1 MRVETLRYVLGA
13 WSGPFPVMDS
23 PQTLVLVFGAAELGE
38 RDELFRR
45 LAVEYPESHL
55 IGCSTAGEIDQ
66 ERIWD
71 ESLTVAIV
79 QFERTR
85 VQRAHAMIE
94 RAKDSYTAG
103 RELAAQLREEDLRA
117 VFVLSCGTDVNG
129 SELVRGL
136 NTRLPSHVSVT
147 GGLAGDGN
155 RFGETWVLSNGRTS
169 PGVAVAIG
177 LYGDA
182 VRVSCGSQGGW
193 DAAGFEC
200 VVTSARGNMIYELD
214 GKPALERYQ
223 EALGARAAEL
233 PGAALEFPLEIKG
246 DDGNPVI
253 RTVLG
258 IDETRQALVLGGEI
272 APGARVSVMQASS
285 DRLIFGA
292 HVAGGAAIGE
302 HQGPTLALTV
312 SDVGRRIVLGE
323 RAHEEV
329 RATLQRLP
337 RGTQQI
343 GFYSY
348 GEVAPARERR
358 HANLHNSTMTLT
370 VLSEA

>member
-1 MRVETLRYVLGA
+1 
-13 WSGPFPVMDS
+13 MDS

-38 RDELFRR
+38 RDELFNR
-45 LAVEYPESHL
+45 LAVEYPSSHL

-85 VQRAHAMIE
+85 IQRAHAMIE

-103 RELAAQLREEDLRA
+103 RELAAQLRAEDLRA

-136 NTRLPSHVSVT
+136 NARLPLHVSVT
-147 GGLAGDGN
+147 GGLAGDGV
-155 RFGETWVLSNGRTS
+155 RFGETWVMANGRTS
-169 PGVAVAIG
+169 PGAAVAIG

-193 DAAGFEC
+193 EATGFEG
-200 VVTSARGNMIYELD
+200 VVTSRGNLVFELD
-214 GKPALERYQ
+214 GKPALARYK
-223 EALGARAAEL
+223 EALGARAAGL
-233 PGAALEFPLEIKG
+233 PAAALEFPLEMKG
-246 DDGNPVI
+246 DDGNPVL

-258 IDETRQALVLGGEI
+258 VDEARQALVLGGEM
-272 APGARVSVMQASS
+272 PTGSRVSIMQTSS

-292 HVAGGAAIGE
+292 HVAGGDAIGE

-323 RAHEEV
+323 RAQEEV
-329 RATLQRLP
+329 QATLQRLP

-348 GEVAPARERR
+348 GEVAPAQERR

>member
-1 MRVETLRYVLGA
+1 
-13 WSGPFPVMDS
+13 MDS
-23 PQTLVLVFGAAELGE
+23 PQTLVLVFGASELGE
-38 RDELFRR
+38 REELFHR
-45 LAVEYPESHL
+45 LASEYPESHL

-79 QFERTR
+79 QFDRTR

-103 RELAAQLREEDLRA
+103 RELAAQLRADDLRA

-129 SELVRGL
+129 SELVRGI
-136 NTRLPSHVSVT
+136 NARLPSHVSVT
-147 GGLAGDGN
+147 GGLAGDGE
-155 RFGETWVLSNGRTS
+155 RFGETWVMANGRTT
-169 PGVAVAIG
+169 PGAAVAIG

-182 VRVSCGSQGGW
+182 VRVSCGTQGGW
-193 DAAGFEC
+193 DAAGFES
-200 VVTSARGNMIYELD
+200 VVTRAAGNLIYELD
-214 GKPALERYQ
+214 GKPAADRYR
-223 EALGARAAEL
+223 EIIGASNT
-233 PGAALEFPLEIKG
+233 LEFPLEMQG
-246 DDGNPVI
+246 DDGNPVL

-258 IDETRQALVLGGEI
+258 IDESRGALVLGGEMLT
-272 APGARVSVMQASS
+272 GTRVTLMKASS

-312 SDVGRRIVLGE
+312 SDVGRRLVLGE
-323 RAHEEV
+323 RAAEEV
-329 RATLQRLP
+329 KAALQRLP

-348 GEVAPARERR
+348 GEVAPAQERR

-370 VLSEA
+370 VLSEI

>member
-1 MRVETLRYVLGA
+1 
-13 WSGPFPVMDS
+13 MDS
-23 PQTLVLVFGAAELGE
+23 PQTLVLVFGAADLGE
-38 RDELFRR
+38 REELFHR

-103 RELAAQLREEDLRA
+103 RELAAQLRSDDLRA

-129 SELVRGL
+129 SELVRGI
-136 NTRLPSHVSVT
+136 NARLPTHVSLT
-147 GGLAGDGN
+147 GGLAGDGE
-155 RFGETWVLSNGRTS
+155 RFGETWVMSNGRTS
-169 PGVAVAIG
+169 PGAAVAIG

-193 DAAGFEC
+193 ESTGFEG
-200 VVTSARGNMIYELD
+200 VTSARGNLVYELD
-214 GKPALERYQ
+214 GKPALERYK
-223 EALGARAAEL
+223 EALGARAADL
-233 PGAALEFPLEIKG
+233 PGSALEFPLEMTG
-246 DDGNPVI
+246 DDGNPVL

-258 IDETRQALVLGGEI
+258 IDEATQTLVLGGEM
-272 APGARVSVMQASS
+272 PTGSRVSIMQTSS

-292 HVAGGAAIGE
+292 HVAGGDAIGE

-312 SDVGRRIVLGE
+312 SDVGRRLVLGE
-323 RAHEEV
+323 RAAEEV

-348 GEVAPARERR
+348 GEVAPAQLLR
-358 HANLHNSTMTLT
+358 HSNLHNSTMTLT

>member
-1 MRVETLRYVLGA
+1 
-13 WSGPFPVMDS
+13 MDS
-23 PQTLVLVFGAAELGE
+23 PQTLILVFGAAELGE
-38 RDELFRR
+38 RDELFSR

-66 ERIWD
+66 EQIWD

-103 RELAAQLREEDLRA
+103 RELAAQLREDDLRA

-136 NTRLPSHVSVT
+136 NARLPSHVSVT

-200 VVTSARGNMIYELD
+200 VVTSARGNLVYELD
-214 GKPALERYQ
+214 GKPALERYK
-223 EALGARAAEL
+223 EALGARAADL
-233 PGAALEFPLEIKG
+233 PAAALEFPLEMKG

-258 IDETRQALVLGGEI
+258 IDEAQQALVLGGEM
-272 APGARVSVMQASS
+272 ATGAVISVMQASS

-348 GEVAPARERR
+348 GEVAPAQTRR